1 MADDPTPP
9 LRADARRNRDA
20 LLRAAAAGFAAGD
33 DPTLEKIARDAGV
46 GIGTLYRHFPTR
58 EALVEAVYRTE
69 LAAVCAIVDD
79 LLAAHEPAEAL
90 RVWMDRYAEFV
101 TTKHGMADTFRAM
114 IADGTV
120 ATPRE
125 SIGAAVGTL
134 LAAGARAGTLRA
146 DIDPDDVVTLLVG
159 VFVATAGSDDRA
171 RLGRLLDLVAAGC
184 APRPGRPPSGS
195 RGLPQQP

>member
-1 MADDPTPP
+1 MSDDPTPP

-46 GIGTLYRHFPTR
+46 GIGTLYRNFPTR

-79 LLAAHEPAEAL
+79 LLATHEPAEAL
-90 RVWMDRYAEFV
+90 RLWMDRYAEFV
-101 TTKHGMADTFRAM
+101 ITKRGMADTFRAM
-114 IADGTV
+114 VADGTV
-120 ATPRE
+120 AAPRTRE
-125 SIGAAVGTL
+125 SVDAAVGAL

-146 DIDPDDVVTLLVG
+146 DVEADDVVTLLVG
-159 VFVATAGSDDRA
+159 VFVATAGSDDRV
-171 RLGRLLDLVAAGC
+171 RLGRLLDLVAC
-184 APRPGRPPSGS
+184 ACE
-195 RGLPQQP
+195 

>member
-1 MADDPTPP
+1 LTTDDPSPR
-9 LRADARRNRDA
+9 LRADARRNREA
-20 LLRAAAAGFAAGD
+20 LLHAAAAGFTAGD

-69 LAAVCAIVDD
+69 LAAVCAVAED
-79 LLAAHEPAEAL
+79 LLTAHEPANAL

-101 TTKHGMADTFRAM
+101 TTKRGMAGTFRAM
-114 IADGTV
+114 VADGTV

-125 SIGAAVGTL
+125 SIGSAVGEL
-134 LAAGARAGTLRA
+134 LAAGARAGTLRDDVEA
-146 DIDPDDVVTLLVG
+146 DDVVTLLVG
-159 VFVATAGSDDRA
+159 VFVATEGSDDRA

-184 APRPGRPPSGS
+184 APRM
-195 RGLPQQP
+195 

>member
-20 LLRAAAAGFAAGD
+20 LLRAAAAGFTAGD
-33 DPTLEKIARDAGV
+33 DPTLDKIARDAGV

-69 LAAVCAIVDD
+69 LAVVCAVVDD

-101 TTKHGMADTFRAM
+101 TTKRGMAGTFRAM
-114 IADGTV
+114 VADGTV
-120 ATPRE
+120 AAGRTRE
-125 SIGAAVGTL
+125 SIDATVGAL

-146 DIDPDDVVTLLVG
+146 DVDPDDVVTLLVG

-171 RLGRLLDLVAAGC
+171 RLGRLLDLVAAGL
-184 APRPGRPPSGS
+184 RM
-195 RGLPQQP
+195 

>member
-1 MADDPTPP
+1 MADDPSPR

-20 LLRAAAAGFAAGD
+20 LLRAATAGFAAGD

-69 LAAVCAIVDD
+69 LAAVCAVVDD
-79 LLAAHEPAEAL
+79 LLATHAPAEAL

-101 TTKHGMADTFRAM
+101 VTKRGMADTFRAM
-114 IADGTV
+114 VADGTLV
-120 ATPRE
+120 AGETRAAVT
-125 SIGAAVGTL
+125 GAVGTL
-134 LAAGARAGTLRA
+134 LTAGARAGTLRGDVTA
-146 DIDPDDVVTLLVG
+146 DDVVTLLVG

-171 RLGRLLDLVAAGC
+171 RVGRLLDLVLGGLR
-184 APRPGRPPSGS
+184 PREH
-195 RGLPQQP
+195 